1 MPAAVAVPLITTGIS
16 AATSIGSS
24 LLAKGSAKKR
34 TKEAQSLL
42 DNYQR
47 QDIVNPYENI
57 QVSTLSADRQRE
69 DLARAIATNTQ
80 YAAMGGGR
88 AIAGIAPQLVA
99 QQNTQEAQI
108 LANLDEQEK
117 QRQQLIARGDEMV
130 QNMTEQRENNDLM
143 GIGNSLN
150 VARQEGVNAQNN
162 LTSSLMTTGALA
174 MEGARQGLFNG
185 GSNVGVNPL
194 APQSNIGI
202 TSTVPNAG
210 TSVERVLSNSD
221 LLSLPRVSSN
231 KFMNNNFTQPNWLQN
246 YNDQQLMGL
255 SSINP
260 FGMPLYIPKRK

>member
-24 LLAKGSAKKR
+24 LLAKGSANKR
-34 TKEAQSLL
+34 AKEAQSLL

-69 DLARAIATNTQ
+69 DLARAIATNAQ

-130 QNMTEQRENNDLM
+130 QGMIEQRENNDLM

-174 MEGARQGLFNG
+174 LEANRQGLFSKG
-185 GSNVGVNPL
+185 GSQNDIMDNKGIYRQNGVGKNMTNLIGADVSYNPIAFQNPL
-194 APQSNIGI
+194 YQQQSLFTPPSVLPQ
-202 TSTVPNAG
+202 
-210 TSVERVLSNSD
+210 L
-221 LLSLPRVSSN
+221 
-231 KFMNNNFTQPNWLQN
+231 
-246 YNDQQLMGL
+246 YNPLK
-255 SSINP
+255 P
-260 FGMPLYIPKRK
+260 FG

>member
-24 LLAKGSAKKR
+24 LLAKGSANKR
-34 TKEAQSLL
+34 AKEAQSLL

-69 DLARAIATNTQ
+69 DLARAIATNAQ

-130 QNMTEQRENNDLM
+130 QGMIEQRENNDLM

-185 GSNVGVNPL
+185 KPDSMLGNTGIYRQNGVGRNMTNLIGADVSYNPIAFQNPL
-194 APQSNIGI
+194 YQQQSLFTPPSVLPQ
-202 TSTVPNAG
+202 
-210 TSVERVLSNSD
+210 L
-221 LLSLPRVSSN
+221 
-231 KFMNNNFTQPNWLQN
+231 
-246 YNDQQLMGL
+246 YNPLK
-255 SSINP
+255 P
-260 FGMPLYIPKRK
+260 FG

>member
-1 MPAAVAVPLITTGIS
+1 MPAAVPLITTGIS

-24 LLAKGSAKKR
+24 LLAKGSANKR
-34 TKEAQSLL
+34 AKEAQSLL
-42 DNYQR
+42 ENYQR

-69 DLARAIATNTQ
+69 DLARAIATNAQ

-130 QNMTEQRENNDLM
+130 QGMIEQRENNDLM

-162 LTSSLMTTGALA
+162 LTSALMTTGGLA

-185 GSNVGVNPL
+185 SNATNPL
-194 APQSNIGI
+194 APQSQIGI
-202 TSTVPNAG
+202 ESNVPNAG
-210 TSVERVLSNSD
+210 TTVERTLSNSD
-221 LLSLPRVSSN
+221 LLSLPTTSTN
-231 KFMNNNFTQPNWLQN
+231 KFMNNNFTQPDWLQN
-246 YNDQQLMGL
+246 YNNQQLMGL

-260 FGMPLYIPKRK
+260 FGMPLYFPKRK

>member
-24 LLAKGSAKKR
+24 LLAKGSANKR
-34 TKEAQSLL
+34 AKEAQKLL

-47 QDIVNPYENI
+47 QEITNPYENI

-69 DLARAIATNTQ
+69 DLARSIATNAQ

-117 QRQQLIARGDEMV
+117 QRQQLIARGNEMV
-130 QNMTEQRENNDLM
+130 QNMTDKRENNDLM

-162 LTSSLMTTGALA
+162 LTSSLITTGALA
-174 MEGARQGLFNG
+174 MEGARQGLFK
-185 GSNVGVNPL
+185 GSNAVNPL
-194 APQSNIGI
+194 VPQSNIGI
-202 TSTVPNAG
+202 TSDIKNAG
-210 TSVERVLSNSD
+210 TTVERTLSNSD
-221 LLSLPRVSSN
+221 LLSLPTTSTN
-231 KFMNNNFTQPNWLQN
+231 KFMNNNFTQPDWLQN
-246 YNDQQLMGL
+246 YNNQQLMGL

-260 FGMPLYIPKRK
+260 FGMPLYFPKRK